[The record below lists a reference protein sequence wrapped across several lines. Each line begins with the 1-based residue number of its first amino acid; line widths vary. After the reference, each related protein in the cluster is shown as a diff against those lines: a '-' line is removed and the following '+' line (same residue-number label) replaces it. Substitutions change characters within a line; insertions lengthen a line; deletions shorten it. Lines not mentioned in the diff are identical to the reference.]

1 MERAPLKPSDR
12 LNLVYGAGPGMAFA
26 SAYAGPAPFQVYICL
41 EGRAF
46 PERFF
51 PIREFPTLEVKSR
64 DLSHFEV
71 TVPSAVELET
81 PVALR
86 VVARDDLENWST
98 GWSGWLDVESNT
110 KGVRVPV
117 PQKYEDTE
125 GEGVTVDVSLSDV
138 SDGPVRV
145 SVRESETGL
154 RGRSNPIA
162 IGKPGPYWGDLH
174 ACIPD
179 DKDSQS
185 TLDF

>member
-1 MERAPLKPSDR
+1 
-12 LNLVYGAGPGMAFA
+12 MAFA

-71 TVPSAVELET
+71 TVPSAVEPET

-154 RGRSNPIA
+154 CGRSNPIV